1 MKKKQ
6 RFSDLFYN
14 NRFLMVFS
22 VVAAIFFWLVVVV
35 EFGVEVEKE
44 IKNIPVTIDYE
55 RIESDFGLEPFGE
68 KNYFVDVKVSG
79 KKYIVDSDDISKE
92 ITVKANTG
100 YVNAADNYTLKLSVS
115 TESELFEIVGITSS
129 DEINIKFDYPGGK
142 ELNIEPEIDFE
153 GESVAEGYCLG
164 EFIFPESNTVRITG
178 PETEVNKVER
188 VVARA
193 SVEGK
198 LRQNLTV
205 EADLVALN
213 SKGETVS
220 YISFNRQNN
229 KARITLPV
237 YKIAQLQ
244 LTCGITGRP
253 SDYVDNLPLKILV
266 NPTVA
271 EIAIPEKKLEGME
284 TFEIKTVDF
293 SELRAGVNSFEV
305 KAEEIPNA
313 VVVDGTES
321 FMVTINADGMD
332 EKTVKADFEVGYI
345 NHSSDMNVEL
355 VKFDIPEITFVGP
368 VSSVNA
374 ITSQSV
380 KLTAD
385 LSGIPSGSEGEFSV
399 PVKVASGDCWIY
411 GQPTVTVSVS

>member
-6 RFSDLFYN
+6 RFSDLFYD

-22 VVAAIFFWLVVVV
+22 VVAAIVFWLIVVV
-35 EFGVEVEKE
+35 EFGVEVEKD

-55 RIESDFGLEPFGE
+55 RIENDFGLQPFGE
-68 KNYFVDVKVSG
+68 KNYYVDVKVSG
-79 KKYIVDSDDISKE
+79 KKYIVDSDDISNE

-115 TESELFEIVGITSS
+115 TESELFEIVGTST
-129 DEINIKFDYPGGK
+129 DEINIKFDYPGSK
-142 ELNIEPEIDFE
+142 EVIIEPEIDFD
-153 GESVAEGYCLG
+153 GESVAEGYYLG
-164 EFIFPESNTVRITG
+164 EYIFPESNTVTVTG
-178 PETEVNKVER
+178 PETEVSKVEK

-213 SKGETVS
+213 DKGETVS

-253 SDYVDNLPLKILV
+253 SDYVEELPLIVLV

-271 EIAIPEKKLEGME
+271 EIAVPEKKLDGIEAL
-284 TFEIKTVDF
+284 EIKTVDF
-293 SELRAGVNSFEV
+293 SEIHAGANVFNV
-305 KAEEIPNA
+305 DAEEIPNA
-313 VVVDGTES
+313 VVIDGTKS
-321 FMVTINADGMD
+321 FTVTVNADGMD
-332 EKTVKADFEVGYI
+332 EKTMKADFEVGYI
-345 NHSSDMNVEL
+345 NNSSEMNVEF
-355 VKFDIPEITFVGP
+355 VKFDVPEITFVGP
-368 VSSVNA
+368 VSNVNA
-374 ITSQSV
+374 LTSENAE
-380 KLTAD
+380 LTAD
-385 LSGIPSGSEGEFSV
+385 LSSIPAGAKGEYSV
-399 PVKVASGDCWIY
+399 PVTLASGDCWIY
-411 GQPTVTVSVS
+411 GSPTVTVSVS

>member
-1 MKKKQ
+1 
-6 RFSDLFYN
+6 
-14 NRFLMVFS
+14 
-22 VVAAIFFWLVVVV
+22 
-35 EFGVEVEKE
+35 
-44 IKNIPVTIDYE
+44 
-55 RIESDFGLEPFGE
+55 
-68 KNYFVDVKVSG
+68 
-79 KKYIVDSDDISKE
+79 
-92 ITVKANTG
+92 
-100 YVNAADNYTLKLSVS
+100 NYTLKLSVS

>member
-6 RFSDLFYN
+6 RFSDLFYD

-22 VVAAIFFWLVVVV
+22 VVVAIVFWLVVVV

-55 RIESDFGLEPFGE
+55 RIENDFGLQSFGE
-68 KNYFVDVKVSG
+68 KNYFVDVKISG
-79 KKYIVDSDDISKE
+79 KKYIVDSDDISQQ

-129 DEINIKFDYPGGK
+129 DEINVKFDYPGSR
-142 ELNIEPEIDFE
+142 ELIIEPEIDFE
-153 GESVAEGYCLG
+153 GESVAEGYYLG
-164 EFIFPESNTVRITG
+164 ECIFPETDIVKVSG
-178 PETEVNKVER
+178 PESEVNKIAK

-193 SVEGK
+193 SVDGR

-213 SKGETVS
+213 DKGETVS

-253 SDYVDNLPLKILV
+253 SDYVEELPLSILV

-271 EIAIPEKKLEGME
+271 EIAVPEKKLEGIE
-284 TFEIKTVDF
+284 ILEIKTYDF
-293 SELRAGVNSFEV
+293 SEIRAGANVFTVN
-305 KAEEIPNA
+305 AEEIPNA
-313 VVVDGTES
+313 VVVDGKKS
-321 FMVTINADGMD
+321 FTVTINADGMD
-332 EKTVKADFEVGYI
+332 EKTIKPAFEVGYI
-345 NHSSDMNVEL
+345 NNTSEMNVEL
-355 VKFDIPEITFVGP
+355 VKFDVSEITFVGP
-368 VSSVNA
+368 VTNVNA
-374 ITSQSV
+374 ITAENV
-380 KLTAD
+380 ELTAD
-385 LSGIPSGSEGEFSV
+385 LSSIPAGATGEFSV
-399 PVKVASGDCWIY
+399 PVTLASGDCWIY
-411 GQPTVTVSVS
+411 GKPTVTVSVS

>member
-129 DEINIKFDYPGGK
+129 DEINIKFDYPGDK

-345 NHSSDMNVEL
+345 NHSSDMNVEF
-355 VKFDIPEITFVGP
+355 VKFDVSEITFVGP

>member
-1 MKKKQ
+1 MKKRQ

-22 VVAAIFFWLVVVV
+22 VLAAIAFWLVVVV

-44 IKNIPVTIDYE
+44 IKNVPVTIDYE
-55 RIESDFGLEPFGE
+55 RIENDFGLKSFGE
-68 KNYFVDVKVSG
+68 KNYYVDVKVSG

-129 DEINIKFDYPGGK
+129 DEINIKFDYPGSK
-142 ELNIEPEIDFE
+142 EVIIEPEIDFD
-153 GESVAEGYCLG
+153 GESVAEGYYLG
-164 EFIFPESNTVRITG
+164 EYIFPESNTVKVSG
-178 PETEVNKVER
+178 PESEVNKIEK

-193 SVEGK
+193 TVDGK

-213 SKGETVS
+213 DKGETVS
-220 YISFNRQNN
+220 YISFSRQNN

-237 YKIAQLQ
+237 YKISQLQ

-253 SDYVDNLPLKILV
+253 SAYVEDLPLIILV

-271 EIAIPEKKLEGME
+271 EIAVPEKKLEGLE
-284 TFEIKTVDF
+284 ALEIKSVDF
-293 SELRAGVNSFEV
+293 SEIRAGVNSFEV

-313 VVVDGTES
+313 VVLDGTES
-321 FMVTINADGMD
+321 FIVTINADGMS
-332 EKTVKADFEVGYI
+332 EKTVKADFEVGFI
-345 NHSSDMNVEL
+345 NYSSEMNVEL
-355 VKFDIPEITFVGP
+355 VKFDVSEITFVGP
-368 VSSVNA
+368 VSSADA
-374 ITSQSV
+374 ITAENVS
-380 KLTAD
+380 LTAD
-385 LSGIPSGSEGEFSV
+385 LSSIPAGAKGEFSV
-399 PVKVASGDCWIY
+399 PVTVASGDCWIY
-411 GQPTVTVSVS
+411 GEPTVTVSVS